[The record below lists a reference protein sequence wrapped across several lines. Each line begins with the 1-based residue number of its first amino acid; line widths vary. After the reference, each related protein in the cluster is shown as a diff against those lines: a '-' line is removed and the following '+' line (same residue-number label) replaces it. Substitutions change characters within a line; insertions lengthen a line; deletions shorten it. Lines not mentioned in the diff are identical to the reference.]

1 MTQESPQ
8 GSIYEAFLNR
18 VNERPDAD
26 FIYSPKAPNGSA
38 FTFAEVNQISLALAN
53 YYLDA
58 GITAGEKVILHL
70 PNTPD
75 FLFTFLALQRLGA
88 VPIMAL
94 AAHRFTELSHFIK
107 TSDAAADI
115 GFCRNLAVRNKQT
128 LERLAE
134 SFPALKLFNIDAKA
148 EVGQVQPSAPEL
160 FKLPTLRT
168 DFPFPASA
176 DLALLQLSGGS
187 TGLSKL
193 IPKTHFQYLLTAQY
207 SVAAGDFS
215 SADTYLV
222 ALPAAHN
229 FPLVSPGIMGAITT
243 GARLVFA
250 LAPSPDI
257 CLPLIKTYGVT
268 YTSLVPAVLLTWLQS
283 AITEDFGDT
292 LRIVQ
297 VGGSKCPPSSAEQVA
312 PVLGSTLQQM
322 FGMAEGM
329 IACTR
334 IGDPIEAI
342 VNSQGRP
349 IHPDDEI
356 LIVDDNDTPL
366 PTGEAGHLLVRGP
379 YTLTAYYNAPEHNQ
393 TSFTTTGFYRTG
405 DVVLQRPDGNL
416 VVCGRQKDQINRGGE
431 KISATEIEELIL
443 RHSAVSDVVLVA
455 VPDEFLGEKSCALVV
470 VKPEALGN
478 LTPEEIQAFVRQSD
492 VAAFKVPDQV
502 KLVAELPLTAVG
514 KISKQQ
520 LRSRLASEIL
530 KSEV

>member
-1 MTQESPQ
+1 MTPESPQ

-38 FTFAEVNQISLALAN
+38 FTFAEVNQISLALAH

-58 GITAGEKVILHL
+58 GLTAGEKVILHL

-107 TSDAAADI
+107 TSDAVAYI
-115 GFCRNLAVRNKQT
+115 GFWRNLAVRNKQT

-250 LAPSPDI
+250 LAPSPDV

-283 AITEDFGDT
+283 ALTEDFGDT

-356 LIVDDNDTPL
+356 LIVVIND
-366 PTGEAGHLLVRGP
+366 
-379 YTLTAYYNAPEHNQ
+379 
-393 TSFTTTGFYRTG
+393 
-405 DVVLQRPDGNL
+405 
-416 VVCGRQKDQINRGGE
+416 
-431 KISATEIEELIL
+431 
-443 RHSAVSDVVLVA
+443 
-455 VPDEFLGEKSCALVV
+455 
-470 VKPEALGN
+470 
-478 LTPEEIQAFVRQSD
+478 
-492 VAAFKVPDQV
+492 
-502 KLVAELPLTAVG
+502 
-514 KISKQQ
+514 
-520 LRSRLASEIL
+520 
-530 KSEV
+530 